1 MNNKFHIFIFKNNKK
16 KKKLKSFV
24 RENLAIKYYEEIM
37 SKSNSVLFDK
47 KFENGKDCEFE
58 LGLLKK
64 GKTNGEPIYIKDDLG
79 LVITKLKKI
88 VEKNTTFS
96 SGYNFN
102 DIKSIDVVFIF
113 LEIVRFTKGK
123 AVKLTYFDDELG
135 EEKIIEFSS
144 NYFNYF
150 RLSEEVMEHYNKDS
164 KEFII
169 EDFKFSL
176 PSIGVEN
183 CVTNYLIDKSDDYDV
198 VKYNEFNYDFIFF
211 LGNKRSVNFNE
222 IDNLIQI
229 FNYDIEES
237 DSKKV
242 RKVIKMFQPIQKYSL
257 KRGNKIIEINSKI
270 DLEKIWK

>member
-1 MNNKFHIFIFKNNKK
+1 MNLINL
-16 KKKLKSFV
+16 LK
-24 RENLAIKYYEEIM
+24 
-37 SKSNSVLFDK
+37 
-47 KFENGKDCEFE
+47 
-58 LGLLKK
+58 GLLNLQKK
-64 GKTNGEPIYIKDDLG
+64 VDIRSLPSQGLFYNSDFEIIIKKADVADIIEYEHDYIKEDLG
-79 LVITKLKKI
+79 LVINKLKKI
-88 VEKNTTFS
+88 VEKNTIFS

-102 DIKSIDVVFIF
+102 NIKSIDVVFIF

-123 AVKLTYFDDELG
+123 AVNLTYFDDELG

-150 RLSEEVMEHYNKDS
+150 RISEEVMKHYNKDS

-183 CVTNYLIDKSDDYDV
+183 CVTKYLIDKSDEYDV
-198 VKYNEFNYDFIFF
+198 AKYNEFNYDFIFF
-211 LGNKRSVNFNE
+211 LGNKRSVTFNE

-237 DSKKV
+237 DSKKI

-257 KRGNKIIEINSKI
+257 KRGDKIIEINSKI

>member
-1 MNNKFHIFIFKNNKK
+1 MNLVNL
-16 KKKLKSFV
+16 LK
-24 RENLAIKYYEEIM
+24 
-37 SKSNSVLFDK
+37 
-47 KFENGKDCEFE
+47 
-58 LGLLKK
+58 GLLNLQKK
-64 GKTNGEPIYIKDDLG
+64 VDIKSLPSQGLFYNDDFEIVIKKADVGDIIEYEHDYIKDDLG

-96 SGYNFN
+96 PGYNFN
-102 DIKSIDVVFIF
+102 DIKSIDVVFLF

-123 AVKLTYFDDELG
+123 AVNLTYFDDELG
-135 EEKIIEFSS
+135 EENNIEFSS

-150 RLSEEVMEHYNKDS
+150 RLSEEVMKHYNKES

-169 EDFKFSL
+169 EEFKFSL

-183 CVTNYLIDKSDDYDV
+183 CVTNYLIDKSDEYDAA
-198 VKYNEFNYDFIFF
+198 KYNEFNYDFIFF
-211 LGNKRSVNFNE
+211 LGNKRNITFYE

-229 FNYDIEES
+229 FNFDIEES
-237 DSKKV
+237 DAKKLK
-242 RKVIKMFQPIQKYSL
+242 KVIKMFQPIQKYSL

>member
-1 MNNKFHIFIFKNNKK
+1 MNLVNL
-16 KKKLKSFV
+16 LK
-24 RENLAIKYYEEIM
+24 
-37 SKSNSVLFDK
+37 
-47 KFENGKDCEFE
+47 
-58 LGLLKK
+58 GLLNLQKK
-64 GKTNGEPIYIKDDLG
+64 VDIKSLPSQGLFYNNDFEIIIKKADVGDIIEYEHDYIKDDLG

-88 VEKNTTFS
+88 VEKNTMFS
-96 SGYNFN
+96 TCYNFN

-123 AVKLTYFDDELG
+123 AVNLTYFDDELG

-198 VKYNEFNYDFIFF
+198 AKYNEFNYDFIFF

>member
-1 MNNKFHIFIFKNNKK
+1 MNLVNL
-16 KKKLKSFV
+16 LK
-24 RENLAIKYYEEIM
+24 
-37 SKSNSVLFDK
+37 
-47 KFENGKDCEFE
+47 
-58 LGLLKK
+58 GLLNLQKK
-64 GKTNGEPIYIKDDLG
+64 VDIKSLPSQGLFYNNDFEIIIKKANVGDIIEYEHDYIKDDLG

-123 AVKLTYFDDELG
+123 AVNLTYFDDELG

-198 VKYNEFNYDFIFF
+198 AKYNEFNYDFIFF

-237 DSKKV
+237 DSKKI
-242 RKVIKMFQPIQKYSL
+242 RKVINMFQPIQKYSL

>member
-1 MNNKFHIFIFKNNKK
+1 MNLINL
-16 KKKLKSFV
+16 LK
-24 RENLAIKYYEEIM
+24 
-37 SKSNSVLFDK
+37 
-47 KFENGKDCEFE
+47 
-58 LGLLKK
+58 GLLNLQKK
-64 GKTNGEPIYIKDDLG
+64 VDIKSLPSQGLFYNNDFEIIIKKADVGDIIEYEHDYIKDDLG

-123 AVKLTYFDDELG
+123 AVNLTYFDDELG

-198 VKYNEFNYDFIFF
+198 AKYNEFNYDFIFF
-211 LGNKRSVNFNE
+211 LGNKRSINFNE

-242 RKVIKMFQPIQKYSL
+242 RKVIKMFQPIQRYSL
-257 KRGNKIIEINSKI
+257 KRGNKVIEINSKI

>member
-1 MNNKFHIFIFKNNKK
+1 MNLVNL
-16 KKKLKSFV
+16 LK
-24 RENLAIKYYEEIM
+24 
-37 SKSNSVLFDK
+37 
-47 KFENGKDCEFE
+47 
-58 LGLLKK
+58 GLLNLQKK
-64 GKTNGEPIYIKDDLG
+64 VDTKSLPSQGLFYNDDFEIVIKKADIGDIIEYEHDYIKDDLG

-96 SGYNFN
+96 PGYNFN
-102 DIKSIDVVFIF
+102 DIKSIDVVFLF

-123 AVKLTYFDDELG
+123 AVNLTYFDDELG
-135 EEKIIEFSS
+135 EENNIEFSS

-150 RLSEEVMEHYNKDS
+150 RLSEEVMKHYNKES

-169 EDFKFSL
+169 EEFKFSL

-183 CVTNYLIDKSDDYDV
+183 CVTNYLIDKSDEYDAA
-198 VKYNEFNYDFIFF
+198 KYNEFNYDFIFF
-211 LGNKRSVNFNE
+211 LGNKRNITFYE

-229 FNYDIEES
+229 FNFDIEES
-237 DSKKV
+237 DAKKLK
-242 RKVIKMFQPIQKYSL
+242 KVIKMFQPIQKYSL

>member
-1 MNNKFHIFIFKNNKK
+1 MNLVNL
-16 KKKLKSFV
+16 LK
-24 RENLAIKYYEEIM
+24 
-37 SKSNSVLFDK
+37 
-47 KFENGKDCEFE
+47 
-58 LGLLKK
+58 GLLNLQKK
-64 GKTNGEPIYIKDDLG
+64 VDIKSLPSQGLFYNDDFEIIIKKADVGDIIEYEHDYIKDDLG

-96 SGYNFN
+96 PGYNFN
-102 DIKSIDVVFIF
+102 DIKSIDVVFLF

-123 AVKLTYFDDELG
+123 AVNLTYFDDELG
-135 EEKIIEFSS
+135 EENNIEFSS

-150 RLSEEVMEHYNKDS
+150 RLSEEVMKHYNKES

-169 EDFKFSL
+169 EEFKFSL

-183 CVTNYLIDKSDDYDV
+183 CVTNYLISKSDEYDAA
-198 VKYNEFNYDFIFF
+198 KYNDFNYDFIFF
-211 LGNKRSVNFNE
+211 LGNKRNITFLE

-229 FNYDIEES
+229 FNFDIEDS
-237 DSKKV
+237 DAKKLK
-242 RKVIKMFQPIQKYSL
+242 KVIKMFQPIQKYSL

>member
-1 MNNKFHIFIFKNNKK
+1 MNLVNL
-16 KKKLKSFV
+16 LK
-24 RENLAIKYYEEIM
+24 
-37 SKSNSVLFDK
+37 
-47 KFENGKDCEFE
+47 
-58 LGLLKK
+58 GLLNLQKK
-64 GKTNGEPIYIKDDLG
+64 VDIKSLPSQGLFYNNDFEIIIKKANVGDIIEYEHDYIKDDLG

-123 AVKLTYFDDELG
+123 AVNLTYFDDELG

-198 VKYNEFNYDFIFF
+198 AKYNEFNYDFIFF

-237 DSKKV
+237 DSRKV